1 MNSKEC
7 IPCLLGQ
14 ALRFLDSAGADEETC
29 RDVLHF
35 ALGEVEAVFDG
46 VTSPEVSAIIYA
58 RLVEKTGVRDPFA
71 AMKAESIRGALELLP
86 KMRGIVRAAG
96 DPFAKAV
103 ELAIAGNAID
113 LAVVSPDRI
122 GEIFDLLS
130 NFSGNEVSVN
140 DISLLEEE
148 LKNAETVLVLGDNAG
163 ESVFDRLFMEL
174 IDVPRLFYA
183 VRGGPVLNDITL
195 EDAVAS
201 GITAPVEI
209 ISTGSAIP
217 GVVLD
222 KTSSDF
228 REIFYGADV
237 IIAKGQGNFET
248 LFDPPRPVY
257 HLFKVKCDAVARR
270 IGSRIDDFVIWKN
283 DGKIKSK
290 EV

>member
-1 MNSKEC
+1 M
-7 IPCLLGQ
+7 
-14 ALRFLDSAGADEETC
+14 
-29 RDVLHF
+29 
-35 ALGEVEAVFDG
+35 
-46 VTSPEVSAIIYA
+46 
-58 RLVEKTGVRDPFA
+58 
-71 AMKAESIRGALELLP
+71 
-86 KMRGIVRAAG
+86 
-96 DPFAKAV
+96 
-103 ELAIAGNAID
+103 
-113 LAVVSPDRI
+113 
-122 GEIFDLLS
+122 
-130 NFSGNEVSVN
+130 
-140 DISLLEEE
+140 
-148 LKNAETVLVLGDNAG
+148 KNAETVLVLGDNAG